1 MLEEALSRLSRI
13 DEKATVRTVFGEP
26 IQKNGRV
33 IIPVAKVAYGFG
45 FGGGRNAEK
54 EQQEEE
60 SREGAGGGAG
70 VSVRPV
76 AILEVSEQE
85 TRIRPIVDVTRVVVA
100 GMLLVAWNVFWITYT
115 IRHTSQKAARSKSEP
130 AGV

>member
-1 MLEEALSRLSRI
+1 MLEEVLGRLSRI

-26 IQKNGRV
+26 IHQNGRV

-54 EQQEEE
+54 EKEEEE
-60 SREGAGGGAG
+60 SNEGAGGGGG

-76 AILEVSEQE
+76 AILEINEKE
-85 TRIRPIVDVTRVVVA
+85 TRIRPIVDVTRLALA
-100 GMLLVAWNVFWITYT
+100 GMLLTAWNVFWITYT
-115 IRHTSQKAARSKSEP
+115 VRKAAK
-130 AGV
+130 GKG

>member
-1 MLEEALSRLSRI
+1 MLEDVLGRLTRI

-26 IQKNGRV
+26 IHQNGRT

-54 EQQEEE
+54 EQEEEE
-60 SREGAGGGAG
+60 SNEGAGGGGG

-76 AILEVSEQE
+76 AILEITEKE
-85 TRIRPIVDVTRVVVA
+85 TRVRPIVDVTRLALA
-100 GMLLVAWNVFWITYT
+100 GMLLTAWNIFWITYT
-115 IRHTSQKAARSKSEP
+115 LRKARSKGKE
-130 AGV
+130 A

>member
-1 MLEEALSRLSRI
+1 VLEEALSRLSRI

-26 IQKNGRV
+26 IQKNGRI

-45 FGGGRNAEK
+45 FGGGRNVEK

-60 SREGAGGGAG
+60 SNEGAGGGGG
-70 VSVRPV
+70 VWVRPV
-76 AILEVSEQE
+76 AILEVNERE
-85 TRIRPIVDVTRVVVA
+85 TRIRPIVDVTRVAVA

-115 IRHTSQKAARSKSEP
+115 IRKAARSKSEP